1 MNRTLVP
8 SAWLR
13 AAATAAL
20 VASATLPAAA
30 QYANEFVPAK
40 LAKQGTTSKT
50 IAGSG
55 TVVVQV
61 QVNADGSHKAI
72 KVIKSTNPADNGA
85 ALDIAQNST
94 YHPARRG
101 STPITAF
108 YDFTLKFNGKSVS
121 NNQPSSQAGG
131 SATQI
136 SPAAEK
142 VAALIQAKQYSEA
155 KSTAQSELA
164 SAPSDDS
171 LRQMLGIAAYDDN
184 DFMTAAAAFNQVPTV
199 GKQFVPIAASSLAA
213 AAVQSAQQNPSQAMQ
228 YAQKAM
234 TLDPTTNSR
243 FALGVAQLANNQNAD
258 ALATLKAVHDA
269 AISNTSMSTST
280 KVNIDSELLRA
291 YMANND
297 TQGAQTVAAEIKQL
311 DPSSTAAAR
320 VMGSNL
326 VNAGVAAAKAKDSA
340 TALKD
345 FDQAA
350 SMGDPDLS
358 VVAYTQAAF
367 TVAQES
373 KPDYKQMQAYADKA
387 LALKPDDPQANF
399 AEGISLTGQWA
410 SSHDDGTKTKA
421 LAALNKAD
429 ASAKAAGNEALSLQ
443 IQSFIKQNLNASP
456 APQSGGSE

>member
-1 MNRTLVP
+1 MNRILVS

-13 AAATAAL
+13 AAATAVL
-20 VASATLPAAA
+20 VASATVPAAA

-40 LAKQGTTSKT
+40 LVKQGTTTKT

-61 QVNADGSHKAI
+61 QVNANGSHKAI
-72 KVIKSTNPADNGA
+72 KVIHSTNPADNGA

-94 YHPARRG
+94 YRPAHRG
-101 STPITAF
+101 TTPITAF

-121 NNQPSSQAGG
+121 NNQPSSQTGG
-131 SATQI
+131 ASQI
-136 SPAAEK
+136 SPAAQK
-142 VAALIQAKQYSEA
+142 VAALIQAKQYAEA

-164 SAPSDDS
+164 SAPTDNS

-184 DFMTAAAAFNQVPTV
+184 DFATAAAAFNQVPAV

-213 AAVQSAQQNPSQAMQ
+213 AAVQSAQQNPQQAMQ

-234 TLDPTTNSR
+234 TLDPSSNSK

-269 AISNTSMSTST
+269 AMSNASMSTTT

-291 YMANND
+291 YVANND

-311 DPSSTAAAR
+311 DPNSNAAAR
-320 VMGSNL
+320 VLGSNL
-326 VNAGVAAAKAKDSA
+326 LNAGVAAAKAKDSA

-350 SMGDPDLS
+350 GMGDPDVS

-367 TVAQES
+367 TIAQES

-456 APQSGGSE
+456 APQSGGGE